1 MIFKNGRQL
10 KIRENHNYNT
20 RSDITHSINQESASK
35 SVGSHRQFHEFSP
48 TIRNK
53 SSIQRKCNLLVVAV
67 SPIFQNTKHFFF
79 SLQSNRQSIVVTIS
93 VPIGLTSL
101 TEFFQD
107 LFAQWSDNFSCHQTQ
122 LSTYYR
128 HRVAIARVFKV
139 LRGTSEA

>member
-1 MIFKNGRQL
+1 MIIKFVKPL
-10 KIRENHNYNT
+10 LYTTYNT
-20 RSDITHSINQESASK
+20 RSDITHSINLESASK

-48 TIRNK
+48 TIRSK

-79 SLQSNRQSIVVTIS
+79 YLQNNRQSIVVTIS

-128 HRVAIARVFKV
+128 HRAESRSRAFLKYYTMDV
-139 LRGTSEA
+139 

>member
-1 MIFKNGRQL
+1 MIIKFVKQL
-10 KIRENHNYNT
+10 LYTTYNT

-48 TIRNK
+48 TIRSK

-67 SPIFQNTKHFFF
+67 SPIFQNTKHFF
-79 SLQSNRQSIVVTIS
+79 SIYRVIDRVQYVVTIS

-128 HRVAIARVFKV
+128 HRAESRSRAFLKYYTMDV
-139 LRGTSEA
+139 